1 MRASRSAGGPGVVAL
16 DAAFP
21 FDREAKL
28 RARHSQQPQAVL
40 ITAAMP
46 IAACCAPLARQ
57 TRLKIGIVGFGTF
70 GQFLAKRMVQAGHEV
85 IATSRSPYH
94 DIAAQMGVAY
104 FTDADD
110 FCEEHPEVV
119 ILATSILSTESV
131 LAALPVQRLKR
142 STLFV
147 DVLSVKEF
155 PKRLLLRVLPPEVDI
170 LCTHPMFGP
179 DSGKGSWSGLN
190 FQFERV
196 RIGADPERQRRCD
209 AFLQFFEREGCR
221 MVEMSCE
228 EHDQLA
234 ASTQFITHTVGR
246 TLGAMQLQA
255 TPIDTK
261 GFQSLLSLVDLT
273 ANDSFELYYGLF
285 MYNQNSTE
293 QLDRLEKA
301 FDEVKARL
309 LGQLHDKV
317 RQQIFKGEL
326 YEDRRAAIPS
336 HNGSS
341 SSSGSGSNGG
351 ASTSANT
358 SSGTSSGTG
367 SGSTNS
373 AASSKGE
380 AVENEWREHLV
391 PATTAGTQQAQHE
404 AAATSG
410 GAGSSESGTVSHG
423 GAEALAG
430 AMPHIHADAQAAG
443 SSDSP

>member
-1 MRASRSAGGPGVVAL
+1 MPASRSTGGAGVVAL

-28 RARHSQQPQAVL
+28 RARHSQ
-40 ITAAMP
+40 
-46 IAACCAPLARQ
+46 Q

-94 DIAAQMGVAY
+94 DIAAQIGVSY

-309 LGQLHDKV
+309 LAQLHDKV

-326 YEDRRAAIPS
+326 YEDRRAPTPS

-341 SSSGSGSNGG
+341 NSGSARNGSSS
-351 ASTSANT
+351 ASAS
-358 SSGTSSGTG
+358 
-367 SGSTNS
+367 S
-373 AASSKGE
+373 AAGSKGE
-380 AVENEWREHLV
+380 AVENDWREHLV
-391 PATTAGTQQAQHE
+391 PATTAGTQQEQQDAP
-404 AAATSG
+404 AASSGSSGSQSGDVPQG
-410 GAGSSESGTVSHG
+410 GAQ
-423 GAEALAG
+423 ALAG
-430 AMPHIHADAQAAG
+430 SMPHIHTDTHVAG
-443 SSDSP
+443 SSDSS